1 MSDYPWYKSYDQGVP
16 HTLEPYPKKTLLD
29 IVAETAKEK
38 PEHPMVIFMGRCLS
52 YGEME
57 KYADAMAAALAAMG
71 FKKGDRIAIMLPNC
85 PQFVIGQ
92 FGAWKLGGIVA
103 GINPL
108 YTEHE
113 LAHTLNECGAE
124 VVITLTPFY
133 KTVKAVQPRTK
144 VRTVIVTSI
153 KDYLKPVLKVAFSLL
168 KEKKEGHYL
177 GKVEPGDHWFL
188 DLIKKYSA
196 AKRPD
201 VKVAPDDPAWIL
213 FSGGTTGTPKAAVGN
228 HQAGIYTGM
237 QINTWFASEISPWSD
252 TYLCPLP
259 LFHAFGNVG
268 VLSVALVGHNPVCL
282 VPNPRDRDNMVSTI
296 EKIKPSF
303 MLGVPTLYNALLE
316 HFKVRE
322 GKADFSSM
330 KMAMSGAAPLM
341 AETKRRFEAITGGRM
356 SEGYGLT
363 ESMIACCVS
372 PARGKFKEGSIGCP
386 VSDVIVRI
394 GDMATGEGSLKPGEV
409 GEIVMKAPQLMLGYW
424 NRPEET
430 REMLRDGWLYTG
442 DIGYMDDDGY
452 IFVTSRKKDLIKPGG
467 FQVWPREIEEVI
479 SAHPAVAEV
488 CVAGIPDQHQTEAVK
503 AWVVLK
509 EGAQATPEEI
519 QVYCRE
525 KLTAYKIPRFVEFRK
540 ELPKTLVGKVLRR
553 VLQEE
558 EKAKSKG

>member
-1 MSDYPWYKSYDQGVP
+1 MDDYLWFKSYDQGVP
-16 HTLEPYPKKTLLD
+16 RTLEPYPKKTLLD
-29 IVAETAKEK
+29 VVAETTRERPK
-38 PEHPMVIFMGRCLS
+38 HPMLLFMGRSLS
-52 YGEME
+52 YAEME
-57 KYADAMAAALAAMG
+57 SYADAMAAALSSMG

-113 LAHTLNECGAE
+113 LTHTLNECGAE
-124 VVITLTPFY
+124 IVITLTPFY
-133 KTVKAVQPRTK
+133 KAVKAVQPRTK
-144 VRTVIVTSI
+144 VRKVIVTSV
-153 KDYLKPVLKVAFSLL
+153 KDYLSPLLKTAFTLL

-177 GKVEPGDHWFL
+177 KKVEEGDFWFQ
-188 DLIKKYSA
+188 DLIKKYSG

-201 VKVAPDDPAWIL
+201 VKVSPDDPAWIL
-213 FSGGTTGTPKAAVGN
+213 FSGGTTGTPKAAVGT
-228 HQAGIYTGM
+228 HMAGIYTGM
-237 QINTWFASEISPWSD
+237 QITNWFASELKPWTD

-282 VPNPRDRDNMVSTI
+282 IVNPRDRDYLVQSI
-296 EKIKPSF
+296 EKVKPSF
-303 MLGVPTLYNALLE
+303 MLGVPTLYNSILE
-316 HFKVRE
+316 HAKVKS
-322 GKADFSSM
+322 GKANFSAM

-356 SEGYGLT
+356 SEGYGLS

-394 GDMATGEGSLKPGEV
+394 GDMETGEGSLKAGET

-430 REMLRDGWLYTG
+430 KEMLRDGWLYTG
-442 DIGYMDDDGY
+442 DIGYMDEDGY
-452 IFVTSRKKDLIKPGG
+452 IFLTSRKKDLIKPGG
-467 FQVWPREIEEVI
+467 FQVWPREVEEVI
-479 SAHPAVAEV
+479 SAHPAVAEAT
-488 CVAGIPDQHQTEAVK
+488 VAGIPDANQNEAVK

-509 EGAQATPEEI
+509 EGSQASAEEI
-519 QVYCRE
+519 QNFCRE
-525 KLTAYKIPRFVEFRK
+525 KLTAYKVPKYIEFRK

-558 EKAKSKG
+558 EQSKSK

>member
-1 MSDYPWYKSYDQGVP
+1 MDEYTWFKSYDPGVARS
-16 HTLEPYPKKTLLD
+16 LGPYPRKTLLD
-29 IVAETAKEK
+29 IVAETVKEK
-38 PEHPMVIFMGRCLS
+38 PKHPMLIFMGRYLS
-52 YGEME
+52 YSEME
-57 KYADAMAAALAAMG
+57 AYSNALAAALASMG
-71 FKKGDRIAIMLPNC
+71 FKKGDRIALMLPNC

-108 YTEHE
+108 YTESE

-124 VVITLTPFY
+124 IAITLTPFY
-133 KTVKAVQPRTK
+133 KAVKAVQPRTK
-144 VRTVIVTSI
+144 VRKVIVTSV
-153 KDYLKPVLKVAFSLL
+153 KDYLGLLLKTAFTLL

-177 GKVEPGDHWFL
+177 EKVEEGDYWFQ
-188 DLIKKYSA
+188 DLIKKYFRA
-196 AKRPD
+196 GKPE
-201 VKVAPDDPAWIL
+201 VKVSPDDPAWIL
-213 FSGGTTGTPKAAVGN
+213 FSGGTTGTPKAAVGT
-228 HQAGIYTGM
+228 HMAGICTGL
-237 QINTWFASEISPWSD
+237 QINAWFASEIKPWTD

-282 VPNPRDRDNMVSTI
+282 IANPRDRDYLVKSI
-296 EKIKPSF
+296 EKVKPTF
-303 MLGVPTLYNALLE
+303 MLGVPTLYNSMLE
-316 HFKVRE
+316 HPRVKS
-322 GKADFSSM
+322 GKADFTSL

-341 AETKRRFEAITGGRM
+341 AETKRRFEAVTQGRM
-356 SEGYGLT
+356 SEGYGLS

-386 VSDVIVRI
+386 LPDVIVRI
-394 GDMATGEGSLKPGEV
+394 GNLETGEGSLKPGET
-409 GEIVMKAPQLMLGYW
+409 GELVMKAPQLMQGYW

-452 IFVTSRKKDLIKPGG
+452 IFITSRKKDLIKPGG
-467 FQVWPREIEEVI
+467 FQVWPREVEEVI
-479 SAHPAVAEV
+479 SAHPAVSEV
-488 CVAGIPDQHQTEAVK
+488 SVAGISDSQQYEAVK

-509 EGAQATPEEI
+509 SDAKATPEEI
-519 QVYCRE
+519 QNFCRG
-525 KLTAYKIPRFVEFRK
+525 KLVAYKVPKFIEFRS

-558 EKAKSKG
+558 EKAKSK